1 MSSIGNSWGRK
12 CQTKETEGV
21 WGCELAVG
29 VVWLWSEGNLEGWSE
44 TRGTWRVDEQNY
56 PASKGTM
63 WQLRHFLHSNQAK
76 HVHPPYL
83 LHSRFNTTSLLLPLS
98 KMFTSCPFTL
108 SQADVMNVWKSC
120 LPKKIQLSLH
130 SIFVSKL
137 LTTFI
142 SNQLQQL
149 LPDSWNSSMGH
160 CNLCDFAWDIHG
172 AQMTCKIHPRD
183 KNRSYFAGFCAN
195 STSLFVPLSP

>member
-1 MSSIGNSWGRK
+1 MFFLLTEPCFFSIKVVRCWVTKQEEAHSSGVAAVGIREGRGGIWSETRRSMSSIGNSWGRK

-120 LPKKIQLSLH
+120 LPKKNSVELAQH
-130 SIFVSKL
+130 FC
-137 LTTFI
+137 
-142 SNQLQQL
+142 LQATHNIYL
-149 LPDSWNSSMGH
+149 
-160 CNLCDFAWDIHG
+160 
-172 AQMTCKIHPRD
+172 
-183 KNRSYFAGFCAN
+183 
-195 STSLFVPLSP
+195 